1 VRLPRRLGHEE
12 TVTLVEHLDELR
24 YRLILSLISIGV
36 WFGLTYA
43 FRKDLI
49 DWLTRPLPNKTHLI
63 TLSPGEAFT
72 TSLTVA
78 LYGALALSIPV
89 LVWQLWAYLAPAFE
103 ERSQGVIVRLVAAAT
118 VLLVVGMAF
127 SYFVVLPKGLN
138 FLLGFDSDIYN
149 TTQVRAKEYLS
160 FATALIL
167 GVGLVFELPIFVLGL
182 VRLGVLSARRLR
194 RNRRIGYGLC
204 VIVGV
209 LLPGVDWVS
218 MTLEILPIL
227 LLFEGSI
234 WAAVF
239 FERRWTRQGAI
250 GGPLARTGET

>member
-1 VRLPRRLGHEE
+1 VRLPRRLGHED

-24 YRLILSLISIGV
+24 FRLIISLISVGI
-36 WFGLTYA
+36 WFGVAYA

-49 DWLTRPLPNKTHLI
+49 HWLTRPLPGHTRLI

-78 LYGALALSIPV
+78 FYAALALSIPV
-89 LVWQLWAYLAPAFE
+89 LVWQLWSYLAPAFE
-103 ERSQGVIVRLVAAAT
+103 ERSQAVIVRLVAAAT
-118 VLLVVGMAF
+118 VLLVCGMAF

-138 FLLGFDSDIYN
+138 FLVNFDSDLYN

-167 GVGLVFELPIFVLGL
+167 GVGLVFELPVFVLGL

-204 VIVGV
+204 IIVGV

-218 MTLEILPIL
+218 MTLEVLPIL
-227 LLFEGSI
+227 ALFEGSI

-250 GGPLARTGET
+250 GRPLADAGES

>member
-1 VRLPRRLGHEE
+1 MRWPRRLGHED

-24 YRLILSLISIGV
+24 YRLIISLVSVGL
-36 WFGLTYA
+36 WFGLAYA

-49 DWLTRPLPNKTHLI
+49 DWLIRPLPGKTHLV

-78 LYGALALSIPV
+78 LYAAIALSIPV
-89 LVWQLWAYLAPAFE
+89 LVWQLWAFLAPAFE
-103 ERSQGVIVRLVAAAT
+103 ERSQAVVVRLVVAAT
-118 VLLVVGMAF
+118 VLLVCGMAF
-127 SYFVVLPKGLN
+127 SYFVVLPKGLD

-182 VRLGVLSARRLR
+182 VRLGIVSSRRLR
-194 RNRRIGYGLC
+194 RNRRFGYGIC
-204 VIVGV
+204 IIVGV

-227 LLFEGSI
+227 VLFEGSI
-234 WAAVF
+234 WAAVV

-250 GGPLARTGET
+250 GRPLAEAGET